1 MSARRYVEV
10 GGVQYNKKGFGEK
23 WSAIVAAYEAGVTVT
38 PADTSFL
45 TDVLSRMS
53 RFARIMAR
61 GPVRF
66 KVVQKSF
73 NGKRVKGIVLVTPN
87 SGYEVWVGKQVVI
100 RAMFPS
106 ATLPDPSKQNRRGV
120 LRALRC
126 IIEPQIREY
135 RKRFAGLSVIKSS
148 MTGRPI
154 FGPYHVDHVYPF
166 IRLVEEWCRD
176 NGLDLETI
184 AVKCKG
190 TVCRLASVDLAES
203 WFDYHAL
210 HAEYQVL
217 DAAENVSKGA
227 RYLGRGGKDSI
238 EDT

>member
-10 GGVQYNKKGFGEK
+10 DGVQYNKKGFGEK
-23 WSAIVAAYEAGVTVT
+23 WSTIVAGYEAGTTVS
-38 PADTSFL
+38 PADTAFL
-45 TDVLSRMS
+45 VDVLSRMS

-73 NGKRVKGIVLVTPN
+73 NGKRVKGLVLVTPN
-87 SGYEVWVGKQVVI
+87 SGYEVWVGKQVVM

-106 ATLPDPSKQNRRGV
+106 TTLPDPSKQNRRDV

-135 RKRFAGLSVIKSS
+135 RRRFAGKSVIKSS
-148 MTGRPI
+148 LTGRPI

-166 IRLVEEWCRD
+166 IRLVEEWCRE

-184 AVKCKG
+184 AVKCRG

-217 DAAENVSKGA
+217 DAAENVSKGS
-227 RYLGRGGKDSI
+227 RYLGRGGKDPV
-238 EDT
+238 E

>member
-10 GGVQYNKKGFGEK
+10 GGVQYNKKRFGEK
-23 WSAIVAAYEAGVTVT
+23 WSAIVAGYEAGTTVSGSDV
-38 PADTSFL
+38 AFL
-45 TDVLSRMS
+45 VNVLSRMS

-73 NGKRVKGIVLVTPN
+73 NGKRVKGLVLVTPN
-87 SGYEVWVGKQVVI
+87 SGYEVWVGKQVVM

-106 ATLPDPSKQNRRGV
+106 TTLPDPSKQNRRDV

-135 RKRFAGLSVIKSS
+135 RRRFAGKSVIKSS
-148 MTGRPI
+148 LTGRPI

-166 IRLVEEWCRD
+166 IRLVEEWCRE

-184 AVKCKG
+184 AVKCRG
-190 TVCRLASVDLAES
+190 TVCRLASIELAES

-217 DAAENVSKGA
+217 DAAENVSKGS
-227 RYLGRGGKDSI
+227 RYFGRSG
-238 EDT
+238 EDPVEDA

>member
-10 GGVQYNKKGFGEK
+10 GGAQYNKKQFGGK
-23 WSAIVAAYEAGVTVT
+23 WSGIVAGYEVGVTVS
-38 PADTSFL
+38 PADTTFL
-45 TDVLSRMS
+45 TDVLSRIS
-53 RFARIMAR
+53 RFARIMDR
-61 GPVRF
+61 GRVRF

-87 SGYEVWVGKQVVI
+87 SGHEVWVGKQVVT
-100 RAMFPS
+100 RAMFP
-106 ATLPDPSKQNRRGV
+106 ATNLPDPGKQNRRDV
-120 LRALRC
+120 LRALRA

-135 RKRFAGLSVIKSS
+135 RRRFAGLSVVKSS
-148 MTGRPI
+148 LTGRPI

-184 AVKCKG
+184 AVKCRG

-217 DAAENVSKGA
+217 DAAENVSKGSQ
-227 RYLGRGGKDSI
+227 YLGRGGKDPV
-238 EDT
+238 E

>member
-23 WSAIVAAYEAGVTVT
+23 WSAIVAGYEAGTTVSSSD
-38 PADTSFL
+38 AALL
-45 TDVLSRMS
+45 TEVLSRIS

-66 KVVQKSF
+66 RVVLKSF
-73 NGKRVKGIVLVTPN
+73 NGKRVKGVVMVTPN

-106 ATLPDPSKQNRRGV
+106 TTLPDLSKQNRRNV

-126 IIEPQIREY
+126 IIEPQIQEY
-135 RKRFAGLSVIKSS
+135 RRRFAGKSVIKSS
-148 MTGRPI
+148 MTGKPI

-166 IRLVEEWCRD
+166 IRLVEEWCRE

-184 AVKCKG
+184 AVKCRG
-190 TVCRLASVDLAES
+190 TVCRLASTDLAES

-217 DAAENVSKGA
+217 DAAENVSKGS
-227 RYLGRGGKDSI
+227 RYFGRSAEQPV
-238 EDT
+238 EDA